1 MRLSLTVLLLLGTLS
16 AGACSIAQLDARG
29 AKVAV
34 IDKPYE
40 GCEYV
45 AAGYGRSFFEENA
58 MNNLRNAAGE
68 AGATHV
74 VVTAETQL
82 GGPIVPVAG
91 NSLTV
96 RGIGYKCPQKQAQA
110 NGKQK

>member
-1 MRLSLTVLLLLGTLS
+1 M
-16 AGACSIAQLDARG
+16 AQLDAHG
-29 AKVAV
+29 SKVAV

-45 AAGYGRSFFEENA
+45 ATAYGRSFFEENA
-58 MNNLRNAAGE
+58 TNNLRNAVGE
-68 AGATHV
+68 AGATHI

>member
-1 MRLSLTVLLLLGTLS
+1 M
-16 AGACSIAQLDARG
+16 AQLDARG

-45 AAGYGRSFFEENA
+45 ATGYGRSFFEENA

-82 GGPIVPVAG
+82 GGPIVPGRRQFADRARYRLQVPAKTGAG
-91 NSLTV
+91 RGQAKVTARHCRQGRRLLT
-96 RGIGYKCPQKQAQA
+96 
-110 NGKQK
+110 